1 MPGYIKKQLVKYK
14 HVMRHI
20 QHCPYLH
27 EPKKYGADAQSPL
40 PTDETRKLTDAEI
53 KEVQKIV
60 RSILYY
66 ARAVDLTV
74 LMVLSTIVSEK
85 TKGTKKKIGKGVPR
99 PWLFGVTPK
108 CNGPISCIG
117 HHGHEHPFRCVI
129 FEQTK

>member
-14 HVMRHI
+14 HVMQRI

-85 TKGTKKKIGKGVPR
+85 TKGTKKKNWKRRTTSLVIWCHTQMQRSNFVHR
-99 PWLFGVTPK
+99 APW
-108 CNGPISCIG
+108 S
-117 HHGHEHPFRCVI
+117 
-129 FEQTK
+129 